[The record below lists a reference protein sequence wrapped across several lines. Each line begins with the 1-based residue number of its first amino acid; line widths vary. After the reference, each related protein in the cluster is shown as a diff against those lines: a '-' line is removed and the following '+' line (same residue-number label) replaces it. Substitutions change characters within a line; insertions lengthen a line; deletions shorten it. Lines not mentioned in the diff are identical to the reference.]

1 MHLLKI
7 RGRIRYQIKK
17 GHHKG
22 VEVRKMSRHGIIEE
36 VATMIRTGASEKTVS
51 NYVDDL
57 LRKEEITTRVYDL
70 LIGMIID
77 NY

>member
-1 MHLLKI
+1 MC
-7 RGRIRYQIKK
+7 GRIRYQIKK
-17 GHHKG
+17 GHRKG
-22 VEVRKMSRHGIIEE
+22 GRGKRKMSRHGIIEE
-36 VATMIRTGASEKTVS
+36 VATMIRTGSSEKNVS

-57 LRKEEITTRVYDL
+57 LRKEEITTIVYDI

>member
-1 MHLLKI
+1 
-7 RGRIRYQIKK
+7 
-17 GHHKG
+17 
-22 VEVRKMSRHGIIEE
+22 MSRHGIIEE
-36 VATMIRTGASEKTVS
+36 VATMIRTGSSEKNVS

-57 LRKEEITTRVYDL
+57 LRKEEITTIVYDI